1 MLEGLEAGK
10 HGSWKA
16 RRLGG
21 MEAGKLEGWKAWKL
35 GSGST
40 WAIADSNDKE
50 KISRTCLLAWQPP
63 SLQAFMLPGLP
74 DDQPYFFRVS
84 SMAA

>member
-1 MLEGLEAGK
+1 MLEGLEARK
-10 HGSWKA
+10 
-16 RRLGG
+16 LGG
-21 MEAGKLEGWKAWKL
+21 GKAWKLEGWEAWKLKSWKAWKL